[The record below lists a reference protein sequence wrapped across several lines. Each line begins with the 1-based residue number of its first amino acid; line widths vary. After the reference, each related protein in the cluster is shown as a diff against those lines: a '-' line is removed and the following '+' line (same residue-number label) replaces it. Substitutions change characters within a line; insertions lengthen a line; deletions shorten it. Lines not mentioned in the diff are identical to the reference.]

1 MDVEK
6 IRLQTPE
13 ESTFSLFMEDF
24 MQLTKVR
31 LAVSVV
37 FSSVIS
43 YLIGMS
49 EFNFEIFSYL
59 VLGGLMMVSAS
70 NIFNQVI
77 ERDLDALMQR
87 TKGRPLP
94 MGQIS
99 VNNAL
104 VLGFTFVIA
113 GLTFLYLINPLCAML
128 GAISIFIY
136 ACVYTPLKLITPL
149 SVFVGAIPG
158 AIPFMLGWVAA
169 TNELGVEA
177 LALFLMQFFWQF
189 PHFWAIAW
197 WQNDEYEKAGF
208 KMLPTGR
215 KDKSTTFQIIFY
227 SFWAIIM
234 SIVPYFNVTGDLSL
248 STYGLVI
255 VLILG
260 MFLLFYSF
268 QLFKTSTTQ
277 NAKVLM
283 YVSILYLTLVQIVY
297 LIDNL
302 Y

>member
-1 MDVEK
+1 MQNNK
-6 IRLQTPE
+6 F
-13 ESTFSLFMEDF
+13 TFSSFIEI
-24 MQLTKVR
+24 TKLR
-31 LAVSVV
+31 LSVSVV

-49 EFNFEIFSYL
+49 EFDFEIFTYL
-59 VLGGLMMVSAS
+59 VVGGLMMVSAS

-113 GLTFLYLINPLCAML
+113 GLTFLYIISPLCAML

-255 VLILG
+255 VLMLG

-302 Y
+302 F

>member
-1 MDVEK
+1 MQDNK
-6 IRLQTPE
+6 F
-13 ESTFSLFMEDF
+13 TFSSFIEI
-24 MQLTKVR
+24 TKLR
-31 LAVSVV
+31 LSVSVV

-49 EFNFEIFSYL
+49 EFDFEIFSYL
-59 VLGGLMMVSAS
+59 VVGGLMMVSAS

-255 VLILG
+255 VLMLG

-302 Y
+302 F

>member
-1 MDVEK
+1 VQDNK
-6 IRLQTPE
+6 F
-13 ESTFSLFMEDF
+13 TFSSFIEI
-24 MQLTKVR
+24 TKLR
-31 LAVSVV
+31 LSVSVV

-49 EFNFEIFSYL
+49 EFDFEIFSYL
-59 VLGGLMMVSAS
+59 VVGGLMMVSAS

-113 GLTFLYLINPLCAML
+113 GLTFLYIISPLCAML

-255 VLILG
+255 VLMLG

-302 Y
+302 F

>member
-1 MDVEK
+1 MQNNK
-6 IRLQTPE
+6 F
-13 ESTFSLFMEDF
+13 TFSSFIEI
-24 MQLTKVR
+24 TKLR
-31 LAVSVV
+31 LSVSVV

-49 EFNFEIFSYL
+49 EFDFEIFLYL
-59 VLGGLMMVSAS
+59 VVGGLMMVSAS

-113 GLTFLYLINPLCAML
+113 GLTFLYIISPLCAML

-255 VLILG
+255 VLMLG

-268 QLFKTSTTQ
+268 KLFKNSTAQ
-277 NAKVLM
+277 NAKILM

-302 Y
+302 F

>member
-1 MDVEK
+1 VQDNK
-6 IRLQTPE
+6 F
-13 ESTFSLFMEDF
+13 TFSSFIEI
-24 MQLTKVR
+24 TKLR
-31 LAVSVV
+31 LSVSVV

-49 EFNFEIFSYL
+49 EFDFEIFSYL
-59 VLGGLMMVSAS
+59 VVGGLMMVSAS

-113 GLTFLYLINPLCAML
+113 GLTFLYIISPLCAML

-255 VLILG
+255 VLMLG

>member
-1 MDVEK
+1 MQDNK
-6 IRLQTPE
+6 F
-13 ESTFSLFMEDF
+13 TFSSFIEI
-24 MQLTKVR
+24 TKLR
-31 LAVSVV
+31 LSVSVV

-49 EFNFEIFSYL
+49 EFDFEIFLYL
-59 VLGGLMMVSAS
+59 VVGGLMMVSAS

-113 GLTFLYLINPLCAML
+113 GLTFLYIISPLCAML

-255 VLILG
+255 VLMLG

-302 Y
+302 F

>member
-1 MDVEK
+1 MQNNK
-6 IRLQTPE
+6 F
-13 ESTFSLFMEDF
+13 TFSSFIEI
-24 MQLTKVR
+24 TKLR
-31 LAVSVV
+31 LSVSVV

-59 VLGGLMMVSAS
+59 VVGGLMMVSAS

-77 ERDLDALMQR
+77 ERDLDALMLR

-128 GAISIFIY
+128 GAISLFIY
-136 ACVYTPLKLITPL
+136 SCVYTPLKLITPL

-255 VLILG
+255 VLMLG

-302 Y
+302 F

>member
-1 MDVEK
+1 VQNNK
-6 IRLQTPE
+6 F
-13 ESTFSLFMEDF
+13 TFSSFIEI
-24 MQLTKVR
+24 TKLR
-31 LAVSVV
+31 LSVSVV

-94 MGQIS
+94 MAQIS

-248 STYGLVI
+248 STYGLFI
-255 VLILG
+255 VLMLG

-302 Y
+302 F

>member
-1 MDVEK
+1 MQDNKFTFISFIEITK
-6 IRLQTPE
+6 LRL
-13 ESTFSLFMEDF
+13 S
-24 MQLTKVR
+24 
-31 LAVSVV
+31 VSVV

-49 EFNFEIFSYL
+49 EFDFEIFSYL
-59 VLGGLMMVSAS
+59 VVGGLMMVSAS

-104 VLGFTFVIA
+104 ILGFTFVIS
-113 GLTFLYLINPLCAML
+113 GLTFLYIISPLCAML

-149 SVFVGAIPG
+149 SVFVGAVPG

-255 VLILG
+255 VLMLG

-302 Y
+302 F

>member
-1 MDVEK
+1 MRDNK
-6 IRLQTPE
+6 F
-13 ESTFSLFMEDF
+13 TFSSFIEI
-24 MQLTKVR
+24 TKLR
-31 LAVSVV
+31 LSVSVV

>member
-1 MDVEK
+1 MQDNK
-6 IRLQTPE
+6 F
-13 ESTFSLFMEDF
+13 TFSSFIEI
-24 MQLTKVR
+24 TKLR
-31 LAVSVV
+31 LSVSVV

-49 EFNFEIFSYL
+49 EFDFEIFSYL
-59 VLGGLMMVSAS
+59 VVGGLMMVSAS

-77 ERDLDALMQR
+77 EKDLDALMQR

-113 GLTFLYLINPLCAML
+113 GLTFLYIISPLCAML

-234 SIVPYFNVTGDLSL
+234 SIVPYFNVTGDLFLSL
-248 STYGLVI
+248 YGLVI
-255 VLILG
+255 VIILG

-268 QLFKTSTTQ
+268 KLFKNSTTQ

>member
-1 MDVEK
+1 MQDNK
-6 IRLQTPE
+6 F
-13 ESTFSLFMEDF
+13 TFSSFIEI
-24 MQLTKVR
+24 TKLR
-31 LAVSVV
+31 LSVSVV

-113 GLTFLYLINPLCAML
+113 GLTFLYIISPLCAML

-208 KMLPTGR
+208 KMLPTGK

-255 VLILG
+255 VLMLG

-302 Y
+302 F

>member
-1 MDVEK
+1 MQDNK
-6 IRLQTPE
+6 F
-13 ESTFSLFMEDF
+13 TFSSFIEI
-24 MQLTKVR
+24 TKLR
-31 LAVSVV
+31 LSVSVV

-49 EFNFEIFSYL
+49 EFDFEIFSYL
-59 VLGGLMMVSAS
+59 VVGGLMMVSAS

-104 VLGFTFVIA
+104 ILGFTFVIA
-113 GLTFLYLINPLCAML
+113 GLTFLYIISPLCAML

-208 KMLPTGR
+208 KMLPTGK

-255 VLILG
+255 VLMLG

-302 Y
+302 F

>member
-1 MDVEK
+1 MQDNK
-6 IRLQTPE
+6 F
-13 ESTFSLFMEDF
+13 TFSSFIEI
-24 MQLTKVR
+24 TKLR
-31 LAVSVV
+31 LSVSVV

-49 EFNFEIFSYL
+49 EFDFEIFSYL
-59 VLGGLMMVSAS
+59 VVGGLMMVSAS

-77 ERDLDALMQR
+77 EKDLDALMQR

-113 GLTFLYLINPLCAML
+113 GLTFLYIISPLCAML

-215 KDKSTTFQIIFY
+215 KDKSTTFQIVFY

-234 SIVPYFNVTGDLSL
+234 SIVPYFNVTGDLFLSL
-248 STYGLVI
+248 YGLVI
-255 VLILG
+255 VIILG

-268 QLFKTSTTQ
+268 KLFNNSTTQ

>member
-1 MDVEK
+1 MQDNK
-6 IRLQTPE
+6 F
-13 ESTFSLFMEDF
+13 TFSSFIEI
-24 MQLTKVR
+24 TKLR
-31 LAVSVV
+31 LSVSVV

-49 EFNFEIFSYL
+49 EFDFEIFSYL
-59 VLGGLMMVSAS
+59 VVGGLMMVSAS

-208 KMLPTGR
+208 KMLPTGK

-255 VLILG
+255 VLMLG

-277 NAKVLM
+277 NAKILM

-302 Y
+302 F

>member
-1 MDVEK
+1 VRDNK
-6 IRLQTPE
+6 F
-13 ESTFSLFMEDF
+13 TFSSFIEI
-24 MQLTKVR
+24 TKLR
-31 LAVSVV
+31 LSVSVV

-234 SIVPYFNVTGDLSL
+234 SIVPYFNVTGDLTL

>member
-1 MDVEK
+1 MQNNK
-6 IRLQTPE
+6 F
-13 ESTFSLFMEDF
+13 TFSSFIEI
-24 MQLTKVR
+24 TKLR
-31 LAVSVV
+31 LSVSVV

-255 VLILG
+255 VLMLG

-302 Y
+302 F

>member
-1 MDVEK
+1 MQDNK
-6 IRLQTPE
+6 F
-13 ESTFSLFMEDF
+13 TFSSFIEI
-24 MQLTKVR
+24 TKLR
-31 LAVSVV
+31 LSASVV

-49 EFNFEIFSYL
+49 EFDFEIFLYL
-59 VLGGLMMVSAS
+59 VVGGLMMVSAS

-113 GLTFLYLINPLCAML
+113 GLTFLYIISPLCAML

-208 KMLPTGR
+208 KMLPTGK

-255 VLILG
+255 VLMLG

-302 Y
+302 F

>member
-1 MDVEK
+1 MQDNK
-6 IRLQTPE
+6 F
-13 ESTFSLFMEDF
+13 TFSSFIEI
-24 MQLTKVR
+24 TKLR
-31 LAVSVV
+31 LSVSVV

-49 EFNFEIFSYL
+49 EFDFEIFSYL
-59 VLGGLMMVSAS
+59 VVGGLMMVSAS
-70 NIFNQVI
+70 NIFNQII

-104 VLGFTFVIA
+104 ILGFTFVIA
-113 GLTFLYLINPLCAML
+113 GLTFLYIISPLCAML

-208 KMLPTGR
+208 KMLPTGK

-255 VLILG
+255 VLMLG

-302 Y
+302 F

>member
-1 MDVEK
+1 MQDNK
-6 IRLQTPE
+6 F
-13 ESTFSLFMEDF
+13 TFSSFIEI
-24 MQLTKVR
+24 TKLR
-31 LAVSVV
+31 LSVSVV

-49 EFNFEIFSYL
+49 EFDFEIFLYL
-59 VLGGLMMVSAS
+59 VVGGLMMVSAS

-113 GLTFLYLINPLCAML
+113 GLTFLYIISPLCAML

-208 KMLPTGR
+208 KMLPTGK

-255 VLILG
+255 VLMLG

-302 Y
+302 F